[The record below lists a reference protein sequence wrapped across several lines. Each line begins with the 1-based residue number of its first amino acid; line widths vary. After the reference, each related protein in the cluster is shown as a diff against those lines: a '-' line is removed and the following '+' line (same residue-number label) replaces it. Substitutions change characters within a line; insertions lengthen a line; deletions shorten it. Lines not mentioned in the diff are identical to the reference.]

1 VSNREPGGESDQQS
15 ARRSRELDA
24 SNLRVVRVGHGG
36 NCSSVGS
43 VVDTLF
49 VSAAVGGA
57 MLAAICAAMKAEP
70 ITVVGPAGD
79 RTRAGDPEAADATR
93 VDAELEA
100 PAEATNNPD
109 TTHRPAPEPAPR
121 TPPKGR
127 P

>member
-1 VSNREPGGESDQQS
+1 VSQS
-15 ARRSRELDA
+15 ASQSESQSAGAGRPHELDA

-70 ITVVGPAGD
+70 ITVVGSAAKPGPARG
-79 RTRAGDPEAADATR
+79 TAA
-93 VDAELEA
+93 E
-100 PAEATNNPD
+100 
-109 TTHRPAPEPAPR
+109 PEPEPGADPN
-121 TPPKGR
+121 TPPKER